1 MGDRQPMIDI
11 QGVPPGGRTAAARR
25 RTPAGRE
32 HRRAHAD
39 FFSLKARSRWLV
51 LFAALF
57 AFSWQS
63 VVTATHHHPGAGFAS
78 RVDAGKPG
86 PVAQSGKS
94 GAPEDSP
101 ANCPICRELAH
112 TAHYLPP
119 APIVFT
125 APLSATTQ
133 RVAVAALSLAPGQ
146 RWHGW
151 RSRAPPTLSRT

>member
-1 MGDRQPMIDI
+1 MGDRQPMIDR
-11 QGVPPGGRTAAARR
+11 QGGRPGGSAAAVRR
-25 RTPAGRE
+25 RAPAGRK
-32 HRRAHAD
+32 HRD

-63 VVTATHHHPGAGFAS
+63 VVTATHHHPGTGFAA
-78 RVDAGKPG
+78 RVDAGKPA
-86 PVAQSGKS
+86 PVVQSGKS

-119 APIVFT
+119 APIVFA
-125 APLSATTQ
+125 APLSATAQ
-133 RVAVAALSLAPGQ
+133 RVTVAALSLAPGQ

-151 RSRAPPTLSRT
+151 RSRAPPSLLRT